1 MNNLLITE
9 YKDALHDLSFSW
21 MITGVA
27 GFIGSNLLEELLL
40 NNQIV
45 YGIDNLETGFQK
57 NLEEVER
64 AVTPEQWLNFK
75 FYEIDINDL
84 EKSIISIL
92 NL

>member
-1 MNNLLITE
+1 MNNLPITE
-9 YKDALHDLSFSW
+9 YKDALHDLRFSW

-27 GFIGSNLLEELLL
+27 GFVGSNLLEELLI

-75 FYEIDINDL
+75 FYEIDI
-84 EKSIISIL
+84 KQP
-92 NL
+92 